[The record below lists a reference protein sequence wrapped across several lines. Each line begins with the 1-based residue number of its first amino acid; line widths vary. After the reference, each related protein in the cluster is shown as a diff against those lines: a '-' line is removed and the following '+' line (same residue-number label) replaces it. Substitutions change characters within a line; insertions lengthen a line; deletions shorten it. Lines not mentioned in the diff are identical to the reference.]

1 MTPPPERRQSPVL
14 RGALLEDA
22 AQRAARYLDS
32 LATRPVAPP
41 AAAVARLDVLDTSMP
56 AAPSDAAE
64 VLARLD
70 DIVSPATMARRCS
83 PGSLLNSAAGQ
94 PIAMASAAVVQRNA
108 GLRHD
113 SGAMRCGIGAR
124 MGAL

>member
-70 DIVSPATMARRCS
+70 DIVSPATMAM
-83 PGSLLNSAAGQ
+83 AG
-94 PIAMASAAVVQRNA
+94 PRFFGFV
-108 GLRHD
+108 
-113 SGAMRCGIGAR
+113 IG
-124 MGAL
+124 GALPATVAANWLATA